1 MVVGLLHTF
10 ENNFRAQKVL
20 LAAKYSGKEVKVDDC
35 FELGKSNASKEFLD
49 KFPLG
54 KVPALDL
61 PVWVQAKQS
70 GPPSPGLTES
80 NAIAYYVANQTLRGG
95 EEEINQARVLQ
106 WMFFSDNELVPAV
119 FNYLF
124 PILGLMP
131 EKDPS
136 ARDTLFR
143 LLDHLNSYL
152 ETRIYLVGDELSLGD
167 LCVATT
173 LLPLFKHALLRENL
187 VSVSHL
193 VRWFETIVY
202 KKISQSVLGKFE
214 FCSKIHQCST
224 GLGFR
229 LAEPPVAFVWLSCS
243 IFVCSIGCISIQFCF
258 SINS

>member
-20 LAAKYSGKEVKVDDC
+20 LAAKYSGKEVQVDDC
-35 FELGKSNASKEFLD
+35 FELGKSNISKEFLD

-61 PVWVQAKQS
+61 PVWVQAKET
-70 GPPSPGLTES
+70 GPPSAGLTES
-80 NAIAYYVANQTLRGG
+80 NAIAYYVANHTLRGG

-124 PILGLMP
+124 PILGLL
-131 EKDPS
+131 EKKDPS
-136 ARDTLFR
+136 SRDNLFR
-143 LLDHLNSYL
+143 FLNHLNSYL
-152 ETRIYLVGDELSLGD
+152 ETRIYLVGDEISLAD
-167 LCVATT
+167 ICVATT
-173 LLPLFKHALLRENL
+173 LLPLFKHALLKEDLAGVN
-187 VSVSHL
+187 HL

-214 FCSKIHQCST
+214 FCSKIQRCST
-224 GLGFR
+224 GLELR
-229 LAEPPVAFVWLSCS
+229 STRSSPWLMCS
-243 IFVCSIGCISIQFCF
+243 VVSFILT
-258 SINS
+258 INLF